1 MNAKI
6 HLHEMVNDK
15 KAAHNANGFEV
26 ENNNTKMLNMLWA
39 ILKMGECPSTDRP
52 SEIDDAMR
60 APGQKLLKT
69 ILSDAT

>member
-26 ENNNTKMLNMLWA
+26 ENNNTKMLKMLWA
-39 ILKMGECPSTDRP
+39 MLKMDECS
-52 SEIDDAMR
+52 
-60 APGQKLLKT
+60 
-69 ILSDAT
+69 

>member
-26 ENNNTKMLNMLWA
+26 ENNNTKMLKMLWA
-39 ILKMGECPSTDRP
+39 MLKNGRVLVDRP

-69 ILSDAT
+69 ILCDAT